1 MFRLR
6 GTQKNIVTMHL
17 QEAEGALF
25 ERLQLEGEFTK
36 TRGQCPLQRYK
47 PYKTYYKAST
57 LKNTMYI
64 KPRQVIAGLA
74 RARESAGQPR
84 VGTWTPRKAG
94 LCSGVVLSHAL
105 LPRSKLSCGS
115 CMR

>member
-1 MFRLR
+1 MCFDCMELK
-6 GTQKNIVTMHL
+6 KNIVTMHL

-57 LKNTMYI
+57 LKNTM
-64 KPRQVIAGLA
+64 
-74 RARESAGQPR
+74 
-84 VGTWTPRKAG
+84 
-94 LCSGVVLSHAL
+94 
-105 LPRSKLSCGS
+105 
-115 CMR
+115 